1 MRSPAIE
8 ELPPPPPGR
17 TGWPWTDHA
26 PLVPARTQSGR
37 PWPRVS
43 VVTPSYNHGRYIEET
58 IRSVLLQGYPD
69 VEYIVVD
76 GCSTDESMEII
87 GRYEP
92 WLADVVREPD
102 RGQTEAINKGWRRS
116 TGTVAGFLN
125 ADDFYLPG
133 AIPTA
138 ASAFDSTPEAG
149 MVYGSAMIVDEA
161 GGELQPWKAAPFDL
175 RTMLTA
181 GNSVPQPAAF
191 YSVDALD
198 GVGYLDERWDLIFDY
213 ELAIRIGTRY
223 PTVCIPATL
232 ARFRAHA
239 HNKTRIRFDALAAEL
254 IEFIAGFDPDH
265 SGGHD
270 MRRMAS
276 SRVYYELSETC
287 LREEG
292 QAARALRPL
301 VQSLRCYPAFALRR
315 PVTTARII
323 RAALAGSARPS
334 AFTRNA

>member
-1 MRSPAIE
+1 VRSPAVE

-17 TGWPWTDHA
+17 TGWPWTDPSPHL
-26 PLVPARTQSGR
+26 PSLTRNGE
-37 PWPRVS
+37 PWPRVT

-69 VEYIVVD
+69 VEYILVD

-87 GRYEP
+87 SKYER

-116 TGTVAGFLN
+116 TGSIAGFLN
-125 ADDFYLPG
+125 ADDSYLPG

-138 ASAFDSTPEAG
+138 ASAFDGTPEAG
-149 MVYGSAMIVDEA
+149 MAYGSAMIVDEA
-161 GGELQPWKAAPFDL
+161 GAELRPWKAEPFDL
-175 RTMLTA
+175 RTMLTV
-181 GNSVPQPAAF
+181 GNTVPQPAAF

-232 ARFRAHA
+232 GRFRAHA
-239 HNKTRIRFDALAAEL
+239 HNKTRIKFAALADEL
-254 IEFIAGFDPDH
+254 IEFIAGFDAGH
-265 SGGHD
+265 SGGRQV
-270 MRRMAS
+270 RRMAS
-276 SRVYYELSETC
+276 SRVYYELSETH
-287 LREEG
+287 LREAG

-301 VQSLRCYPAFALRR
+301 LQSLRCHPAFALRR

-323 RAALAGSARPS
+323 RAALAGSARSS
-334 AFTRNA
+334 AFARNA